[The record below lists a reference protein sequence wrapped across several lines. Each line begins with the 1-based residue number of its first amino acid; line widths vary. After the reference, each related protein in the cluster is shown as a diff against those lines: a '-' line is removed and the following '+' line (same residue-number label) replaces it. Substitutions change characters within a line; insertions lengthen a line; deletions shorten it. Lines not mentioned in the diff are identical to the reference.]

1 MGDTQADGEV
11 SYLLEVD
18 PSLGE
23 MLFGVGQVVVEEEE
37 ALVELEVAVF
47 STRPLLAALS
57 ALVGWLSLELV
68 QLLMFA
74 SEQSLLLQLVP
85 ML

>member
-1 MGDTQADGEV
+1 M
-11 SYLLEVD
+11 EVD

-23 MLFGVGQVVVEEEE
+23 TLFGVGQVVVEAEE

-57 ALVGWLSLELV
+57 ALVGWLLLELV
-68 QLLMFA
+68 QLLRFA
-74 SEQSLLLQLVP
+74 LEQSLPLQLVP

>member
-1 MGDTQADGEV
+1 M
-11 SYLLEVD
+11 EVD
-18 PSLGE
+18 PSLEE

-37 ALVELEVAVF
+37 VLVELEVAVF
-47 STRPLLAALS
+47 STQALLAALS

-68 QLLMFA
+68 RLLRFA
-74 SEQSLLLQLVP
+74 LEQSLPLQLVL

>member
-1 MGDTQADGEV
+1 M
-11 SYLLEVD
+11 EVD
-18 PSLGE
+18 LSLGE

-47 STRPLLAALS
+47 STRPLLVALS

-68 QLLMFA
+68 RLLRFA
-74 SEQSLLLQLVP
+74 LEQSLPLQLVP

>member
-1 MGDTQADGEV
+1 
-11 SYLLEVD
+11 LEVD

-23 MLFGVGQVVVEEEE
+23 MLFGVGQVVVEAEE

-47 STRPLLAALS
+47 STLPLLAALS
-57 ALVGWLSLELV
+57 VLVGWLSLELV

-74 SEQSLLLQLVP
+74 SEQSLPLQLVP

>member
-1 MGDTQADGEV
+1 M
-11 SYLLEVD
+11 EVD

-57 ALVGWLSLELV
+57 ALVGWLLLELV

>member
-1 MGDTQADGEV
+1 M
-11 SYLLEVD
+11 EVD

-47 STRPLLAALS
+47 STRALLAALS

-68 QLLMFA
+68 RLLRFA
-74 SEQSLLLQLVP
+74 LEQSLPLQLVP

>member
-1 MGDTQADGEV
+1 M
-11 SYLLEVD
+11 EVD

-23 MLFGVGQVVVEEEE
+23 MLFGVGQVVLVEEE

-47 STRPLLAALS
+47 SARPLLAALS
-57 ALVGWLSLELV
+57 ALVGCLLLELV
-68 QLLMFA
+68 RLLRFA
-74 SEQSLLLQLVP
+74 SEQSLPLQLVP

>member
-1 MGDTQADGEV
+1 M
-11 SYLLEVD
+11 EVD
-18 PSLGE
+18 LSLGE

-47 STRPLLAALS
+47 STQALLAALS

-68 QLLMFA
+68 RLLRFA
-74 SEQSLLLQLVP
+74 LEQSLPLQLVP

>member
-1 MGDTQADGEV
+1 M
-11 SYLLEVD
+11 EVD

-68 QLLMFA
+68 RLLRFA
-74 SEQSLLLQLVP
+74 PEQSLPLQLVP

>member
-1 MGDTQADGEV
+1 M
-11 SYLLEVD
+11 EVD

-23 MLFGVGQVVVEEEE
+23 MLFGVGQVVVEAEE

-47 STRPLLAALS
+47 STRALLAALS

-68 QLLMFA
+68 RFLRFA
-74 SEQSLLLQLVP
+74 LEQSLPLQLVP

>member
-1 MGDTQADGEV
+1 MEV
-11 SYLLEVD
+11 SFLLEVD
-18 PSLGE
+18 LSLGE
-23 MLFGVGQVVVEEEE
+23 MLFGVGQVVVEEE

-57 ALVGWLSLELV
+57 ALVGWVSLELV
-68 QLLMFA
+68 RLLRFA
-74 SEQSLLLQLVP
+74 LEQSLLLQLVP

>member
-1 MGDTQADGEV
+1 M
-11 SYLLEVD
+11 EVD
-18 PSLGE
+18 PSLEE

-37 ALVELEVAVF
+37 ALVELEVGVF
-47 STRPLLAALS
+47 SARPLLAALS

>member
-11 SYLLEVD
+11 SFLLEVD

-57 ALVGWLSLELV
+57 ALVGWVSLELV
-68 QLLMFA
+68 RLLRFA
-74 SEQSLLLQLVP
+74 LEQSLPLQLVP

>member
-47 STRPLLAALS
+47 STRALLAALS

-68 QLLMFA
+68 RLLRFA
-74 SEQSLLLQLVP
+74 LEQSLPLQLVL

>member
-47 STRPLLAALS
+47 STQALLAALS

-68 QLLMFA
+68 RLLRFA
-74 SEQSLLLQLVP
+74 SEQSLPLQLVP

>member
-1 MGDTQADGEV
+1 M
-11 SYLLEVD
+11 EVD
-18 PSLGE
+18 LSLGE

-47 STRPLLAALS
+47 STRPLLVALS
-57 ALVGWLSLELV
+57 ALVGWVSLELV
-68 QLLMFA
+68 RLLRFA
-74 SEQSLLLQLVP
+74 LEQSLPLQLVP

>member
-1 MGDTQADGEV
+1 M
-11 SYLLEVD
+11 EVD
-18 PSLGE
+18 PSLAE
-23 MLFGVGQVVVEEEE
+23 MLFGVGQVVEEEE

-47 STRPLLAALS
+47 SARALLAALS

-68 QLLMFA
+68 QLLRFA
-74 SEQSLLLQLVP
+74 LEQSLLLQLVP

>member
-1 MGDTQADGEV
+1 MGDIQADGEV

-23 MLFGVGQVVVEEEE
+23 MLFVVGQVVVEAEE

-57 ALVGWLSLELV
+57 ALVGWLLLELV

-74 SEQSLLLQLVP
+74 SEQSLPLQLVP

>member
-1 MGDTQADGEV
+1 MEV
-11 SYLLEVD
+11 SYLLKVD

-23 MLFGVGQVVVEEEE
+23 MLFGVGQVVVEEE

-57 ALVGWLSLELV
+57 ALVGWLLLELV
-68 QLLMFA
+68 RLLRFA
-74 SEQSLLLQLVP
+74 LEQSLPLQLVP

>member
-47 STRPLLAALS
+47 STQGLLAALS
-57 ALVGWLSLELV
+57 ALVGWLFLELV
-68 QLLMFA
+68 RLLRFA

>member
-11 SYLLEVD
+11 SFLLEVD
-18 PSLGE
+18 LSLGE
-23 MLFGVGQVVVEEEE
+23 VLFGVGQVAVEAEE

-57 ALVGWLSLELV
+57 ALVGCLWLELV
-68 QLLMFA
+68 RLLRFA
-74 SEQSLLLQLVP
+74 LEQSLPLQLVP

>member
-1 MGDTQADGEV
+1 MEV

-37 ALVELEVAVF
+37 ALVELEVGVF

-74 SEQSLLLQLVP
+74 SEQSLPLQLVP

>member
-1 MGDTQADGEV
+1 M
-11 SYLLEVD
+11 EVD

-23 MLFGVGQVVVEEEE
+23 MLFGVGQVVAEEK

-68 QLLMFA
+68 RLLRFA

>member
-1 MGDTQADGEV
+1 M
-11 SYLLEVD
+11 EVD

-23 MLFGVGQVVVEEEE
+23 MLFGVGQVVVEEE

-47 STRPLLAALS
+47 STRALLAALS
-57 ALVGWLSLELV
+57 ALVGCLLLELV
-68 QLLMFA
+68 RLLRFA
-74 SEQSLLLQLVP
+74 LEQSLPLQLVP

>member
-1 MGDTQADGEV
+1 M
-11 SYLLEVD
+11 EVD

-23 MLFGVGQVVVEEEE
+23 MLFGVGQVVVEEE

-68 QLLMFA
+68 RLLMFA

>member
-1 MGDTQADGEV
+1 M
-11 SYLLEVD
+11 EVD
-18 PSLGE
+18 LSLGE
-23 MLFGVGQVVVEEEE
+23 TLFGVGQVVVEEEE

>member
-1 MGDTQADGEV
+1 
-11 SYLLEVD
+11 LEVD

-57 ALVGWLSLELV
+57 ALVGCLLLELV
-68 QLLMFA
+68 RLLRFA
-74 SEQSLLLQLVP
+74 LEQSLPLQLVP

>member
-1 MGDTQADGEV
+1 M
-11 SYLLEVD
+11 EVD

-23 MLFGVGQVVVEEEE
+23 TLFGVGQVVVEEEE

-47 STRPLLAALS
+47 STRALS

-68 QLLMFA
+68 RLLRFA
-74 SEQSLLLQLVP
+74 LEQSLALQLVP

>member
-23 MLFGVGQVVVEEEE
+23 MLFGVGQVVVEAE

-47 STRPLLAALS
+47 STQALLAALS

-68 QLLMFA
+68 
-74 SEQSLLLQLVP
+74 
-85 ML
+85 

>member
-1 MGDTQADGEV
+1 M
-11 SYLLEVD
+11 EVD

-23 MLFGVGQVVVEEEE
+23 MLFGVEQVVVEEEE

-57 ALVGWLSLELV
+57 ALVGWLLLELV

-74 SEQSLLLQLVP
+74 SEQSLPLQLVP

>member
-1 MGDTQADGEV
+1 M
-11 SYLLEVD
+11 EVD
-18 PSLGE
+18 LSLGE

-57 ALVGWLSLELV
+57 ALVGWLLLELV

-74 SEQSLLLQLVP
+74 SEQSLPLQLVP

>member
-1 MGDTQADGEV
+1 M
-11 SYLLEVD
+11 EVD
-18 PSLGE
+18 PSLAE
-23 MLFGVGQVVVEEEE
+23 MLFGVGQVVEEEE

-47 STRPLLAALS
+47 SARALLAALS

-68 QLLMFA
+68 QLLRFA

>member
-1 MGDTQADGEV
+1 M
-11 SYLLEVD
+11 EVD
-18 PSLGE
+18 LSLGE
-23 MLFGVGQVVVEEEE
+23 MLFGVGQVVVEEE

-68 QLLMFA
+68 RLLRFA
-74 SEQSLLLQLVP
+74 LEQSLPLQLVP

>member
-1 MGDTQADGEV
+1 M
-11 SYLLEVD
+11 EVD
-18 PSLGE
+18 LSLGE

-37 ALVELEVAVF
+37 EAVVELEVAVF
-47 STRPLLAALS
+47 STRALLAALS

-68 QLLMFA
+68 RLLRFA
-74 SEQSLLLQLVP
+74 LEQSLPLQLVP

>member
-1 MGDTQADGEV
+1 M
-11 SYLLEVD
+11 EVD
-18 PSLGE
+18 PSLEE
-23 MLFGVGQVVVEEEE
+23 MLFGVGQVVVEEEV

-57 ALVGWLSLELV
+57 ALVGCLLLELV
-68 QLLMFA
+68 RLLRFA
-74 SEQSLLLQLVP
+74 LEQSLPLQLVP

>member
-1 MGDTQADGEV
+1 M
-11 SYLLEVD
+11 EVD

-37 ALVELEVAVF
+37 ALVELVVAVF

>member
-1 MGDTQADGEV
+1 M
-11 SYLLEVD
+11 EVD

-37 ALVELEVAVF
+37 TLVELEVAVF

-57 ALVGWLSLELV
+57 ALVGCLLLELV
-68 QLLMFA
+68 RLLRFVL
-74 SEQSLLLQLVP
+74 EQSLALQLVP